1 MLVLEVLLEVIVG
14 RHVLGVALPLIDTMT
29 QVVTAYSRVEEFL
42 LLHANSSA
50 LLLQHQPYQQKHLV
64 QILLVTVALMLADTP
79 VFLANQFME
88 ILQIM
93 PVDQHTVALYAVIVD
108 LPQRPQQHLQA
119 DV

>member
-42 LLHANSSA
+42 LLHANSFVQ
-50 LLLQHQPYQQKHLV
+50 LLPQQCQQKHLV
-64 QILLVTVALMLADTP
+64 QIPLVTVALMIADTP

-108 LPQRPQQHLQA
+108 LPQRPQPQLQA